1 MKIVFFQ
8 RKPQAGANFSLE
20 GFFEGLRAAL
30 PSRNEI
36 EVSICSRFSRGIF
49 TRLYLIIEAWWR
61 ARGDVFHVSG
71 DVHFLTYLLPRRK
84 TVLTVL
90 DVGFMDRTSGLRRAL
105 LRLFWLTLPCLCAA
119 RITVISEATKK
130 ELLKWVRIPK
140 DKISVIPVFISD
152 AFQVSETPKQFNT
165 KSPVLLQVGTKPN
178 KNLERVIDAI
188 EGKIWVLEIV
198 GILTDQQRVLLNAK
212 GIKFRNSV
220 SLSESELVARYQQ
233 CDVVVF
239 ASTYEGFGM
248 PILEAQATGK
258 PVITS
263 KILSMPEV
271 GGEGACYVDP
281 FRVDSIGA
289 GIERI
294 MADRE
299 YREDLVRKGHANVER
314 FSRESIAAEY
324 LKLYAIIGR
333 TTNV

>member
-1 MKIVFFQ
+1 
-8 RKPQAGANFSLE
+8 
-20 GFFEGLRAAL
+20 
-30 PSRNEI
+30 
-36 EVSICSRFSRGIF
+36 
-49 TRLYLIIEAWWR
+49 
-61 ARGDVFHVSG
+61 
-71 DVHFLTYLLPRRK
+71 
-84 TVLTVL
+84 
-90 DVGFMDRTSGLRRAL
+90 
-105 LRLFWLTLPCLCAA
+105 
-119 RITVISEATKK
+119 
-130 ELLKWVRIPK
+130 
-140 DKISVIPVFISD
+140 
-152 AFQVSETPKQFNT
+152 
-165 KSPVLLQVGTKPN
+165 
-178 KNLERVIDAI
+178 
-188 EGKIWVLEIV
+188 
-198 GILTDQQRVLLNAK
+198 
-212 GIKFRNSV
+212 
-220 SLSESELVARYQQ
+220 
-233 CDVVVF
+233 
-239 ASTYEGFGM
+239 M